1 MEKIELYR
9 ENNEYEELKL
19 DFGTDLSAA
28 VNELLTLK
36 NQGKKAF
43 CEFNGVVLDSEI
55 VTMDSAFLMITGR
68 TKEEFDLIEK
78 KKQKERMLL
87 NAIDKI
93 PEQIKR
99 GMKLIYPN
107 YFQEWVKDVATGA
120 IGPNK
125 GTVIE
130 YALEIMEAI
139 DYNMDMKNIVALYD
153 SQKHESN
160 ESWNKELVKTYVMKY
175 SKNGFPFYEA
185 VHDGYWNLEECKKI
199 YDIIVDNEQFN
210 HESSENVDLVDSKR
224 KVLTRI
230 KRLQKREEK
239 SIN

>member
-19 DFGTDLSAA
+19 SSGDNLEGM
-28 VNELLTLK
+28 VNQLLYLK
-36 NQGKKAF
+36 SQGRKAF
-43 CEFNGVVLDSEI
+43 CEFCGVTFDSET
-55 VTMDSAFLMITGR
+55 VTMDGAFLMITGR
-68 TKEEFDLIEK
+68 TKKEFDLLEENK
-78 KKQKERMLL
+78 AEERILME
-87 NAIDKI
+87 AIDKI

-107 YFQEWVKDVATGA
+107 NFQEWVKDVATGA
-120 IGPNK
+120 IGPNR

-185 VHDGYWNLEECKKI
+185 IHDGYWNLEECKKI

-210 HESSENVDLVDSKR
+210 HESSENVDLADSKR
-224 KVLTRI
+224 KVLTKI
-230 KRLQKREEK
+230 KRLQKLEEK
-239 SIN
+239 SIK

>member
-9 ENNEYEELKL
+9 ENKEYEELKI
-19 DFGTDLSAA
+19 DFGTDLEDA
-28 VNELLTLK
+28 VDELLYLK

-43 CEFNGVVLDSEI
+43 CEFNGVVLDSET

-68 TKEEFDLIEK
+68 TKAEIDLINERKKEEK
-78 KKQKERMLL
+78 KLL
-87 NAIDKI
+87 DAIDKI
-93 PEQIKR
+93 PEQIKKGR
-99 GMKLIYPN
+99 NLIYPN
-107 YFQEWVKDVATGA
+107 HFQEWVNDVAMGA